1 MRSVGTLLRQGVA
14 VFAVVAVLGAA
25 PATARAAD
33 FTHLSESRFDE
44 LLRLPQWIRVARELP
59 REGALVERCR
69 KAGCGNA
76 AALRIAG
83 IIEASARADDRAEQI
98 RLVHDAVNRRPYR
111 EDLEQFGREDLW
123 QSPLAFAAR
132 GGDCE
137 DFAIAKY
144 FVLTLLGVP
153 PSDLRIAVLTG
164 AASGEVHAV
173 LLARADGRWHV
184 LDNREDEPRPLAFYR
199 DWTPQYAV
207 SEAGGFRYRWALDSR
222 PDLVRAPAQR

>member
-1 MRSVGTLLRQGVA
+1 MRSVGTLLRPVA
-14 VFAVVAVLGAA
+14 ATIAVVAALCAG
-25 PATARAAD
+25 PATVRAAN

-44 LLRLPQWIRVARELP
+44 LLRLPQWNQVSRMLP
-59 REGALVERCR
+59 REAALVDRCR
-69 KAGCGNA
+69 KTGCDNA
-76 AALRIAG
+76 AAQALVAIV
-83 IIEASARADDRAEQI
+83 ESSARASRAEQI

-153 PSDLRIAVLTG
+153 PSELRIAVLTG
-164 AASGEVHAV
+164 AANGEVHAV
-173 LLARADGRWHV
+173 LLARAGGQWQV
-184 LDNREDEPRPLAFYR
+184 LDNREDEPRPLSFYE